1 MFHQLSVFWIFGPL
15 PLNLFHKEW
24 CSIDIYGGPN
34 SIDSLI
40 KDIMVQLPDVVLHS
54 RRNKE
59 RDPPGLVDQILPI
72 GLHRPAPA
80 VAVGTRIIHITDI
93 VDQDPAEQGPNG
105 LRNRSKREL
114 SSPVSPELE
123 LHPDPVL
130 FLRQAPLCR
139 LVIYPDHNVAL
150 FAAVVDRNTGTAI
163 LEALLYF
170 TFPEFADKLLL
181 SVLIIRIMEQLP
193 DIEDPCMVIE
203 SHIQAGDMKPLI
215 LREHLEKADKIT
227 AAILLKGPAALARHI
242 QTAPHTGIAVIVDG
256 DAPEVKA
263 VPVAVSPLLHGGPGH
278 ILHMKDSDPIPGIF
292 LFTAYGK
299 PIEEDHIFGDSIFHH
314 FLPLLCR

>member
-1 MFHQLSVFWIFGPL
+1 MI
-15 PLNLFHKEW
+15 
-24 CSIDIYGGPN
+24 
-34 SIDSLI
+34 
-40 KDIMVQLPDVVLHS
+40 QLPDIVLDS
-54 RRNKE
+54 RLHEDRNTA
-59 RDPPGLVDQILPI
+59 DLVNQLLPI
-72 GLHRPAPA
+72 GFHGPPPA
-80 VAVGTRIIHITDI
+80 VAVGAGIIHIADI
-93 VDQDPAEQGPNG
+93 VNQDPAKQGPNRF
-105 LRNRSKREL
+105 RNSGKSKL
-114 SSPVSPELE
+114 GSTVPPELE

>member
-34 SIDSLI
+34 SIDGLI
-40 KDIMVQLPDVVLHS
+40 KDIMVQLSDVVLHS
-54 RRNKE
+54 RLDKE
-59 RDPPGLVDQILPI
+59 RDPPDLVDQIRPI

-105 LRNRSKREL
+105 FRDGGESKL
-114 SSPVSPELE
+114 SSPFPPELE

-130 FLRQAPLCR
+130 LLRQAPLCR

-170 TFPEFADKLLL
+170 AFPEFADKLLL

-193 DIEDPCMVIE
+193 DIEDPGMVIE

-227 AAILLKGPAALARHI
+227 AAILLKGPTALAGHI
-242 QTAPHTGIAVIVDG
+242 QTAPHAGIAVIVDG
-256 DAPEVKA
+256 DAPEVKS

-292 LFTAYGK
+292 LFTAYCE
-299 PIEEDHIFGDSIFHH
+299 PIKQNDIFGDSVFHH

>member
-59 RDPPGLVDQILPI
+59 RDPPGLVDQIRPI

-105 LRNRSKREL
+105 FRDGGESKL
-114 SSPVSPELE
+114 SSPLPPELE
-123 LHPDPVL
+123 LNPDPVL
-130 FLRQAPLCR
+130 GFGQTAFCCFVIDPDQNITAFTAMVNCNTRTTIIKFLFNLT
-139 LVIYPDHNVAL
+139 LSK
-150 FAAVVDRNTGTAI
+150 
-163 LEALLYF
+163 F
-170 TFPEFADKLLL
+170 TNKLLL
-181 SVLIIRIMEQLP
+181 YYFIITIFFISAFVGVPKQLV
-193 DIEDPCMVIE
+193 DVQDPSMVVK
-203 SHIQAGDMKPLI
+203 SHIQAGDMETLI
-215 LREHLEKADKIT
+215 LGEEAKERDKVT
-227 AAILLKGPAALARHI
+227 AAIFLK
-242 QTAPHTGIAVIVDG
+242 
-256 DAPEVKA
+256 
-263 VPVAVSPLLHGGPGH
+263 SPTSL
-278 ILHMKDSDPIPGIF
+278 
-292 LFTAYGK
+292 T
-299 PIEEDHIFGDSIFHH
+299 
-314 FLPLLCR
+314 